1 MISGLRD
8 LKDTAQQGKSKNR
21 NWREP
26 STILV
31 TEEGAENEFCCIN
44 NNKYLQ
50 KYKSYCNYILT

>member
-8 LKDTAQQGKSKNR
+8 LKDTTQQGKSKNR

-26 STILV
+26 S
-31 TEEGAENEFCCIN
+31 EGAENEFCCIN